1 MISQSLAANVDRC
14 ASAMPAANNAMLNQ
28 HLAVPVICALAYQKT
43 ASISNRTEWMRVCAD
58 AKPNEL
64 TSAFSLSLTRHI
76 ILLKTG
82 NVFAFS
88 TCSWRLGCVSTGGF
102 AAVVCNRSFP
112 GQKISKMLRLARN
125 QCGSASLS
133 RGLDSC
139 AGQE

>member
-1 MISQSLAANVDRC
+1 
-14 ASAMPAANNAMLNQ
+14 
-28 HLAVPVICALAYQKT
+28 
-43 ASISNRTEWMRVCAD
+43 MRVCAD

-102 AAVVCNRSFP
+102 DAVVRNRSFP
-112 GQKISKMLRLARN
+112 RQKISKMLRLARN
-125 QCGSASLS
+125 QCGSAIYLVGSIHA
-133 RGLDSC
+133 LDKNDYPLPSPYEV
-139 AGQE
+139 ALRNSTRFVF